1 MKKRMPRLTKTDGL
15 GNPDLKCCFDCDIEK
30 AGADLEHCGM
40 CPGFQAMMNRLWEL
54 ENILCGTDEKQRAY
68 RISMDTLKELVEEYL
83 KG

>member
-1 MKKRMPRLTKTDGL
+1 
-15 GNPDLKCCFDCDIEK
+15 
-30 AGADLEHCGM
+30 
-40 CPGFQAMMNRLWEL
+40 MMNRLWEL